1 MLDRFDSIEFD
12 TIEMMASS
20 GGLSCPDSDTRIS
33 YYQISGFPTLMW
45 NGGNA
50 MVGAGTD
57 VINGSVYDPVV
68 RNMLAEPTSL
78 ALTITDHSFVSGSA
92 FISVNIE
99 LEGDLPAGSQMK
111 LRVALVEDGLT
122 YDATLYDNI
131 LRDMLPD
138 IPLTID
144 TAGQTQT
151 ETINFEMGAW
161 RPDELRAIVFVQNDV
176 DREIFQSC
184 NTLPTP
190 DYSMRFYAEGD
201 RITIGASPH
210 TFGNAALFN
219 TGLNTDTY
227 TVTLDTSGIPA
238 DGSAH
243 FIYDGQE
250 LTSTSITLD
259 PGQRALLNVVVDTG
273 SEFEGTAV
281 LNFHAESGLAD
292 DRSLDY
298 KLIAA
303 GADILLV
310 DDDGAY
316 DYETQY
322 FLPALAGTGKS
333 AATWDRSSTAITAEV
348 LANFYIVIWQ
358 CGWAFPTVDAGD
370 RAALSEYL
378 DGGGNLFITGQD
390 IGWEMYDEGGA
401 SVVWYNN
408 YLHATYISDD
418 TNDLTLDGVPGTF
431 TEGLALTIGGG
442 DGANNQEYPSDIDPR
457 GDNAESILTY
467 IAGKNGGIMADTGV
481 HRVVYL
487 AFGFE
492 AINNAADRATL
503 MEGIIGFLSG
513 SAAPAPDGDTPR
525 SLTLL
530 GNTPNPFNPLTK
542 INFFLPAAAEVK
554 LEVFD
559 LAGRRVRVLFDGPLP
574 AGSNQVAWD
583 GRNEDGQD
591 TPSGAYFY
599 KVTGPQETLTAKMML
614 VR

>member
-68 RNMLAEPTSL
+68 RNMLAEPTPL

-99 LEGDLPAGSQMK
+99 LEGDLPPGSQMK
-111 LRVALVEDGLT
+111 LRVALVEDRLT
-122 YDATLYDNI
+122 YDTTLYDNI

-161 RPDELRAIVFVQNDV
+161 NPDELRAIVFVQNDV

-333 AATWDRSSTAITAEV
+333 AATWDRSSTAISAEV

-583 GRNEDGQD
+583 GRNQDGQD